1 MSLNRQKAVLA
12 LADGKVFH
20 GYSLGAAVETSG
32 EIVFNTSLTGYQE
45 IISDPSYCNQMIAF
59 TYPHIGNVGCNEDDQ
74 ESRGVFCSAVIM
86 REYSDSWSNYRGR
99 ESLDSYLKRY
109 QIPGIF
115 GLDTRALV
123 AHIRDQGA
131 QMAVISSE
139 KGIDADS
146 LVDKARALPT
156 MEGLDLASEVSIDEG
171 YDWSTGT
178 WKLAGTSSLVNKT
191 GVHSAESERPLV
203 VVIDC
208 GVKFNI
214 LRLLHDSGFRVKV
227 VPAKTSAAQV
237 RALSPDALFLSNGPG
252 DPAAVF
258 SVISTVRELLGQYP
272 LFGICLGH
280 QILGLALDAPTKK
293 LKFGHHGGN
302 HPVRYNKTGR
312 VEITSQNHGFAT
324 DETQVPAG
332 LEVSHVNLN
341 DGTIEG
347 FEAPAVNAF
356 SVQYHPEAAP
366 GPHDAEYLFKKFRSL
381 LN

>member
-1 MSLNRQKAVLA
+1 MSLQKQKAILA

-20 GYSLGAAVETSG
+20 GYSLGAPVESSG
-32 EIVFNTSLTGYQE
+32 EVVFNTSLTGYQE

-59 TYPHIGNVGCNEDDQ
+59 TYPHIGNVGTNEDDQ

-86 REYSDSWSNYRGR
+86 REYNDSWSNYRGR

-109 QIPGIF
+109 NVPGIF

-131 QMAVISSE
+131 QMAVISAE
-139 KGIDADS
+139 DGIQADT
-146 LVDKARALPT
+146 LVDKAKALPT
-156 MEGLDLASEVSIDEG
+156 MEGLDLASEVSVSEG

-178 WKLAGTSSLVNKT
+178 WKLSGNCHGRQSSD
-191 GVHSAESERPLV
+191 ESMRPLV

-214 LRLLHDSGFRVKV
+214 LRLLYDTGFRVKV
-227 VPAKTSAAQV
+227 VPANTSAAQIK
-237 RALSPDALFLSNGPG
+237 ALSPDALFLSNGPG
-252 DPAAVF
+252 DPAAVTT
-258 SVISTVRELLGQYP
+258 VIATVRELLGQYP

-302 HPVRYNKTGR
+302 HPVRYNKTGK

-324 DETQVPAG
+324 DEAHVPAG